1 VVFVL
6 FCFLLLFVGK
16 RFISPVHRY
25 FEPFLCW
32 TWTTD
37 SRRAIFFLSDTGQ
50 RTVDHGGGGFV
61 GNSNTPNQ
69 LHTRM
74 NALRLASR
82 LSSRVAATSY
92 SQVLPRGA
100 GSSLSFVAAPTNT
113 YGRSMSSLSTAS
125 SKAPAL
131 HELGSVDHA
140 FTDDRVDRI
149 AEPERR
155 AFTYLLLS
163 GVRFA
168 YASTARV
175 LVVKF
180 VSSMSASAD
189 VLALASAEFDVSA
202 VSPGKTITVKWRG
215 KPVFIRHRTPSE
227 IATEATVPLSALR
240 DEEADEDRVLQPNWL
255 VVLGICTHLG
265 CVPISGAGDFGGWF
279 CPCHGSHYDVSGRIR
294 KGPAPLNLEVP
305 PYKFTGDAK
314 ILIG

>member
-1 VVFVL
+1 
-6 FCFLLLFVGK
+6 
-16 RFISPVHRY
+16 
-25 FEPFLCW
+25 
-32 TWTTD
+32 
-37 SRRAIFFLSDTGQ
+37 
-50 RTVDHGGGGFV
+50 
-61 GNSNTPNQ
+61 
-69 LHTRM
+69 M
-74 NALRLASR
+74 NALRLVSR
-82 LSSRVAATSY
+82 FST
-92 SQVLPRGA
+92 RGGSV
-100 GSSLSFVAAPTNT
+100 GSSSQLLSRSSSALVTAAVRPAVALTVPTFQRLNT
-113 YGRSMSSLSTAS
+113 VGEGNNYHYYRDYTSSTPSP
-125 SKAPAL
+125 KAPAL
-131 HELGSVDHA
+131 HELGSVDHGYH
-140 FTDDRVDRI
+140 DDRVDRI

-215 KPVFIRHRTPSE
+215 KPVFIRHRTPAE
-227 IATEATVPLSALR
+227 IADSVAVPMSALR
-240 DEEADEDRVLQPNWL
+240 DQEQDDERVIKPNWL

-265 CVPISGAGDFGGWF
+265 CVPISGAGDYNGWF

-305 PYKFTGDAK
+305 PYKFTEESK